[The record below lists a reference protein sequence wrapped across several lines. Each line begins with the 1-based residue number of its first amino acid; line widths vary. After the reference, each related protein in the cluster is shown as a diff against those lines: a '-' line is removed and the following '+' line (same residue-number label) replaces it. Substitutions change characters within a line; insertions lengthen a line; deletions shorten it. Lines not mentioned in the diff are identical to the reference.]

1 MEKSLVMNLKNRNL
15 IPKAGIWFLIPVLV
29 LFSVSLNAQQRQQR
43 VFFDGYVSDI
53 QQVMFDSI
61 GNDWLMDNV
70 IHNRLNLE
78 VIPHDNIRFV
88 LQARNRMIFGNSVT
102 ADPGYAIRIDGDQ
115 NFTDLSFNI
124 ATGNSFVLNSTI
136 DRAFLELTFDK
147 FEVVAG
153 RQRINW
159 SNTFVWNPNDLF
171 NVYSYFEVDYPER
184 PGCDAVSVKYYP
196 SYSSQI
202 QGAVTA
208 DSAGKITAA
217 MFGRFNIINTDIQFL
232 GGILKEEDYV
242 LGMGWVTDIRGLS
255 FRGEGSWF
263 YPLDNN
269 IDTSAKILVS
279 AGLDYTF
286 SNSVMLQTEWMYCN
300 NPYQIKD
307 GITTAFN
314 GAMDVRDLAWSKY
327 SGFAAVSY
335 PFNPIINAT
344 IAGIWFPD
352 LKGFFAGPSLEFSVA
367 ENFNFSIIH
376 QYFKTNAMLAGTSMA
391 KGYQLNM
398 FYLRMKYHF

>member
-1 MEKSLVMNLKNRNL
+1 MRPENKNRL
-15 IPKAGIWFLIPVLV
+15 INTGIRFLIPVFI
-29 LFSVSLNAQQRQQR
+29 LFSFSVNAQQKKQR

-61 GNDWLMDNV
+61 GNNWLMDNV

-78 VIPHDNIRFV
+78 VIPHNNIRVV
-88 LQARNRMIFGNSVT
+88 LQARNRLIFGNSMT
-102 ADPGYAIRIDGDQ
+102 ADPLYADRTGADQ

-124 ATGNSFVLNSTI
+124 AKGNSFVLNSTI

-147 FEVVAG
+147 FELVAG

-159 SNTFVWNPNDLF
+159 SNTFIWNPNDLF

-196 SYSSQI
+196 SFSSQI

-217 MFGRFNIINTDIQFL
+217 MFGRFNVLNADIQLL
-232 GGILKEEDYV
+232 GGIIKEEDYV
-242 LGMGWVTDIRGLS
+242 LGMGWVTDIRGIS

-263 YPLDNN
+263 YPMERNV
-269 IDTSAKILVS
+269 DTSGKILVS

-286 SNSVMLQTEWMYCN
+286 SNSVMLQTEWMFCN
-300 NPYQIKD
+300 KPIEIEN
-307 GITTAFN
+307 GITSAFN
-314 GAMDVRDLAWSKY
+314 GAMDVRALAWSKY

-335 PFNPIINAT
+335 PFNPIINGT

-352 LKGFFAGPSLEFSVA
+352 LKGFFVGPSLEFNVA

-376 QYFKTNAMLAGTSMA
+376 QYFKSNAMLAGTSMA